1 MKKTTLSTISA
12 KFKEW
17 FFIPEYVTKE
27 DILDA
32 TKPGEFHYDA
42 LDIAINRLARR
53 FDIDSQ
59 SKLFAVLYWI
69 ITIIGSPAT
78 GWAKILSWIFG
89 RIFVIRIV
97 QYMSRRCN
105 GWNTLIA
112 INYIYLGI
120 ILWTYVI
127 IPIPDFIRQLIRII
141 Q

>member
-1 MKKTTLSTISA
+1 MKKSILNTICS
-12 KFKEW
+12 KLKEW
-17 FFIPEYVTKE
+17 FFIPESVTRE

-32 TKPGEFHYDA
+32 TKPGEHHYDA

-59 SKLFAVLYWI
+59 SKLYAVLFWS
-69 ITIIGSPAT
+69 ITLVGSPAT

-89 RIFVIRIV
+89 RIFVIRV
-97 QYMSRRCN
+97 AQYMCRRCR
-105 GWNTLIA
+105 GWNTLMS

-127 IPIPDFIRQLIRII
+127 IPIPDFIRQLIRIT

>member
-1 MKKTTLSTISA
+1 MKKSILNTICS
-12 KFKEW
+12 KLKEW
-17 FFIPEYVTKE
+17 FFIPESVTKE

-32 TKPGEFHYDA
+32 TKPGEHHYDA
-42 LDIAINRLARR
+42 LDIAINKLARR

-59 SKLFAVLYWI
+59 SKSFAVLFWS
-69 ITIIGSPAT
+69 ITLVGSPAT

-97 QYMSRRCN
+97 QYMSRHLV
-105 GWNTLIA
+105 GWNILVS

-127 IPIPDFIRQLIRII
+127 IPIPDFIRQLIRIT

>member
-1 MKKTTLSTISA
+1 MKKTTLRTICA
-12 KFKEW
+12 KLKEW
-17 FFIPEYVTKE
+17 FCIPESVTKE

-32 TKPGEFHYDA
+32 TKPGEHHYDA

-59 SKLFAVLYWI
+59 SKLFAVLFWS
-69 ITIIGSPAT
+69 ITLVGSPAT

-97 QYMSRRCN
+97 QYMSRRCC

-120 ILWTYVI
+120 ILWTYLI
-127 IPIPDFIRQLIRII
+127 IPFPDFIGQLIRIT